1 MNHKK
6 GYIMKRTLLQ
16 SCVTMI
22 VGAILLYCSGTFL
35 SGCEKQR
42 HASREQ
48 LQEGFLNPPDSTR
61 PGVYWYFMDGN
72 ISREGMTADLE
83 SMKEAGIGNLVFLEV
98 NVGVPRGPVDL
109 LSDQWQDLFKHAV
122 QEAERLGIEITM
134 GVGPGWSGS
143 GGPWVKPEQ
152 SMQHLVASS
161 IKVKGPS
168 TYNAILPVPDPRRPY
183 FGEGALTEQLKK
195 QWETYYEDV
204 FVLAYPTPPLE
215 EKIEDSDEKAL
226 YYRAPYT
233 SRPNVKPYLAAPAH
247 YPETSAGTAIEK
259 EKIIDLTDRLQLDGR
274 IKWDVPAG
282 QWTIMRFGKRNN
294 GAVTRPAP
302 QPGLGFE
309 ANKFDVADFD
319 AHFESYVG
327 KLLKKTGHRKKGSA
341 AGWTM
346 LHMDSWEM
354 GAQNWTKGFR
364 EEFLSR
370 RGYDPLPFLPTYTGC
385 IVDNLEMSERF
396 LWDVRLTAQELVLEN
411 HAGRIKELGRQY
423 SLGLSIEP
431 YDMNPCADL
440 DLGALADV
448 PMCEFWSKGFGFN
461 SAFSCIEA
469 TSIAHIMGRPVVAAE
484 AFTAGKHEAWKLYP
498 GALKNQGDWAF
509 ATGINRFF
517 YHTFAHQPLSNDY
530 RPGMTM
536 GPYGVHWDRG
546 QTWWSMASSYHKYI
560 SRCSYLLQ
568 QGNTVADVLYLT
580 PEGAPH
586 VFLPPKSA
594 LEENDTIPDR
604 RGYNFDGCS
613 PNMLIS
619 KAAVRDHQIIFP
631 GGASYH
637 LLVLPAFETMT
648 PKLLNKIESLLKEGA
663 TVTGAPPLKSP
674 SLVNYPKCDED
685 VRSKAEVIWG
695 GWQPPM
701 TKEERPYEK
710 GRIYWGG
717 DLSEHDTMELYPHY
731 EATAVLLKQFGIS
744 EDFKSSGSIRY
755 THRTTPDLDIYFVAN
770 RENQRINAD
779 CFFRIDHGIPEL
791 WDPLTGEIRRLPDF
805 NRDESYTRVPLQF
818 EPYQSFFIIFDKNDR
833 SETKKSSTKKNFPEI
848 VLVADIEGPWNVSFD
863 PKWGGIE
870 NVTFEKLEDW
880 TTRPE
885 DGIKH
890 YSGIAVYRKNFDLPE
905 ENIIKENVEYYLDLG
920 EVNNLA
926 RIRLNGDDLGVIWT
940 DPWRINITNAVK
952 QKVNQLEIEV
962 VNLWPN
968 RLIGDE
974 KFPDDGIK
982 NGHWPDWLLENK
994 PRTSGRYTFTTK
1006 KYYKKDSPL
1015 LKSGLIGPVKI
1026 MAVSNK

>member
-1 MNHKK
+1 
-6 GYIMKRTLLQ
+6 MKRTFSQTYDVLIIG
-16 SCVTMI
+16 T
-22 VGAILLYCSGTFL
+22 ILLFCLGVLL
-35 SGCEKQR
+35 SGCETQR
-42 HASREQ
+42 HETKEQ
-48 LQEGFLNPPDSTR
+48 LQEGFQNPPDSTR

-72 ISREGMTADLE
+72 ISKEGMTADLE
-83 SMKEAGIGNLVFLEV
+83 SMREAGIGNVLFLEV

-109 LSDQWQDLFKHAV
+109 LSEEWQDLFKHAV
-122 QEAERLGIEITM
+122 HETKRLGIEFTM

-161 IKVKGPS
+161 VKVKSNS
-168 TYNAILPVPDPRRPY
+168 TYETMLPVAEPLRR
-183 FGEGALTEQLKK
+183 FCGEGGRTEQLKK
-195 QWETYYEDV
+195 LWKAYYEDV
-204 FVLAYPTPPLE
+204 FVLAFPTPPVE
-215 EKIEDSDEKAL
+215 EKIADSDEKAL

-233 SRPNVKPYLAAPAH
+233 SRPNVKPYLEAPAH
-247 YPETSAGTAIEK
+247 YPQTSAKAAIEK
-259 EKIIDLTDRLQLDGR
+259 DKIIDLTDRLQSDGR
-274 IKWDVPAG
+274 IKWDVPPG

-309 ANKFDVADFD
+309 ANKFNAADFD
-319 AHFESYVG
+319 DHFKIYVG
-327 KLLKKTGHRKKGSA
+327 KLLEKTGHQKGESA

-370 RGYDPLPFLPTYTGC
+370 RGYDPLLYLPTYTGC
-385 IVDNLEMSERF
+385 IVGNLEMSERF
-396 LWDVRLTAQELVLEN
+396 LWDVRLTAQELVLDN
-411 HAGRIKELGRQY
+411 HAGRIKELGREY
-423 SLGLSIEP
+423 GLGLSIEP

-448 PMCEFWSKGFGFN
+448 PMCEFWSIGFGFN

-484 AFTAGKHEAWKLYP
+484 SFTAGGDEAWKLYP
-498 GALKNQGDWAF
+498 GVMKNQGDWAF

-517 YHTFAHQPLSNDY
+517 YHTFAHQPLSDEY

-580 PEGAPH
+580 AEGAPH
-586 VFLPPKSA
+586 VFLPPRSA
-594 LEENDTIPDR
+594 LAENDTIPDR

-613 PNMLIS
+613 PDMLIS
-619 KAAVRDHQIIFP
+619 HASVQNHQIIFP

-648 PKLLNKIESLLKEGA
+648 PELLNKIESLLKEGA
-663 TVTGAPPLKSP
+663 TVIGAPPLKSP
-674 SLVNYPKCDED
+674 SLVNYPACDEE
-685 VRSKAEVIWG
+685 VRSKAEAIWG
-695 GWQPPM
+695 GLQTP
-701 TKEERPYEK
+701 KAREDRIYGK
-710 GRIYWGG
+710 GKIYWGG
-717 DLSEHDTMELYPHY
+717 DLSEHETTELYPRY
-731 EATAVLLKQFGIS
+731 DATATLLKQLDIS
-744 EDFKSSGSIRY
+744 EDFKSSGPVRY

-779 CFFRIDHGIPEL
+779 CFFRISGGIPEL

-805 NRDESYTRVPLQF
+805 EQQESYTCVPLQF
-818 EPYQSFFIIFDKNDR
+818 DAYQSFFIIFDKNDK
-833 SETKKSSTKKNFPEI
+833 SNIKKASNKKNFPELI
-848 VLVADIEGPWNVSFD
+848 GITEVKGPWIVSFD
-863 PKWGGIE
+863 PKWGGME

-885 DGIKH
+885 DGIKY
-890 YSGIAVYRKNFDLPE
+890 YSGIAVYRKNFDIPE
-905 ENIIKENVEYYLDLG
+905 EKIIRENVEYYLDLG

-926 RIRLNGDDLGVIWT
+926 RVRLNGEDLGVTWT
-940 DPWRINITNAVK
+940 APWRINITNAVK
-952 QKVNQLEIEV
+952 QKVNRLEIDI

-974 KFPDDGIK
+974 KLSDDGIK
-982 NGHWPDWLLENK
+982 EGQWPDWLLENK

-1026 MAVSNK
+1026 LAVSNK